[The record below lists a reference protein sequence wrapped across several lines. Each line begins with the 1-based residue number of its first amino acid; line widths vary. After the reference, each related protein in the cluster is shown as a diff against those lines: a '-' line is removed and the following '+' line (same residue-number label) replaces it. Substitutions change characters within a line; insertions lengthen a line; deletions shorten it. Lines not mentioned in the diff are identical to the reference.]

1 MRRPYGAPSPPCAP
15 TRPAETDSRPR
26 PWRRTGAPRR
36 VNGGRPRGC
45 PGPRDQPRTGYVA
58 QDMDDYDPLG
68 LDDLESAPVER
79 TMERLA
85 LMSREEADD
94 LLRLL
99 ATVAE
104 QGGPL
109 PG

>member
-1 MRRPYGAPSPPCAP
+1 
-15 TRPAETDSRPR
+15 
-26 PWRRTGAPRR
+26 
-36 VNGGRPRGC
+36 
-45 PGPRDQPRTGYVA
+45 
-58 QDMDDYDPLG
+58 MDDYDPLG

-109 PG
+109 SAEAERLAREIASRIPSEN